1 MNEVKNELTSAPAIG
16 DGNTARRLFWNYVVL
31 FGGSVGGQIMFLLGL
46 LYLARMLGPAG
57 FGKWTFAQAV
67 MLYALRGG
75 ELGLEVVGIRETSR
89 SPHLMPRWITRVIAA
104 RVGLAIVLTIV
115 LVIASLLNAFPN
127 NSGRLVVTF
136 SLLILPSAFILEW
149 VFESRQRLGLV
160 SVARLM
166 KGALFV
172 LLVVAFVHP
181 SSSII
186 VSAVAYVASVTIP
199 IAFVGWHAIRRYGV
213 DRTPPTVRQ
222 TIAMLRES
230 LPIGVATLLSQY
242 SLFACTIAVAYF
254 SLPEQLGY
262 FSAAHRIIVFAWAY
276 GIVTSVRVVLPTL
289 SRYFAL
295 SREKFELFISR
306 FLRLALIAATAVGLG
321 GVTVGP
327 ELMRLLF
334 SSSYDEGILV
344 FQVLVWALAL
354 GMMCTILEVAL
365 VAADRQKVYLRG
377 MALLA
382 CLHTLFAP
390 LLTLRWGIIGA
401 AYSMLVAQIGYSV
414 YLIRMSSEGNV
425 KTFFNGWW
433 KPLLAGAGA
442 SILIVVLH
450 VPEMWIDT
458 GVILALYLML
468 LILMKGLQ
476 KSDLDLLRSMFSGRQ
491 EVAP

>member
-1 MNEVKNELTSAPAIG
+1 MNEVKNELTVAPGIG
-16 DGNTARRLFWNYVVL
+16 DGGTARRLFWNYVVL
-31 FGGSVGGQIMFLLGL
+31 FGGSLGGQIMFLLGL

-89 SPHLMPRWITRVIAA
+89 SPDLIPRWITRVIVA
-104 RVGLAIVLTIV
+104 RLGLAIILTIV
-115 LVIASLLNAFPN
+115 LVIASLLNVFPN
-127 NSGRLVVTF
+127 DSGRLVVTF

-172 LLVVAFVHP
+172 LLVVAFINP
-181 SSSII
+181 SSSIF

-199 IAFVGWHAIRRYGV
+199 IVFVGSQAIRRYGI
-213 DRTPPTVRQ
+213 DRTFPTIRE
-222 TIAMLRES
+222 TIAMVRES
-230 LPIGVATLLSQY
+230 LPIGAATLLSQY

-254 SLPEQLGY
+254 CLPEQLG
-262 FSAAHRIIVFAWAY
+262 FFNAAHRIIIFAWAY

-289 SRYFAL
+289 SRYAAL
-295 SREKFELFISR
+295 SRSKFDLFVSR

-321 GVTVGP
+321 GVTVAP
-327 ELMRLLF
+327 DLVRMLF
-334 SSSYDEGILV
+334 SSSYDESIRV

-354 GMMCTILEVAL
+354 GMVCTILEVAL

-382 CLHTLFAP
+382 CLQTVFAP
-390 LLTLRWGIIGA
+390 LLTLRWGIVGA
-401 AYSMLVAQIGYSV
+401 AYSMLVSQIGYSV
-414 YLIRMSSEGNV
+414 YLIRKSSEGNV
-425 KTFFNGWW
+425 RTIFSGWW

-442 SILIVVLH
+442 SILVVALH
-450 VPEMWIDT
+450 VPGRWIDT
-458 GVILALYLML
+458 VVVLTLYIML
-468 LILMKGLQ
+468 LILMKALQ
-476 KSDLDLLRSMFSGRQ
+476 KSDLDLLRRIFSGRR
-491 EVAP
+491 EVAS